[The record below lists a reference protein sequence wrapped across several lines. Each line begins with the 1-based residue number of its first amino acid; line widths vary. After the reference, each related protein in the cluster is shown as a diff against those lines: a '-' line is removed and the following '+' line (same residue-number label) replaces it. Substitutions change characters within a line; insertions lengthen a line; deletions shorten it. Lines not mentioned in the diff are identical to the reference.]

1 MVSFIRCPAGKM
13 GMVIGVKL
21 AIRLVANLALFRL
34 GAGGSAAGMGGFL
47 YICAA
52 S

>member
-1 MVSFIRCPAGKM
+1 MVSFIRRPAGK
-13 GMVIGVKL
+13 GGVVTGVKPTVWF
-21 AIRLVANLALFRL
+21 AADFALFRF

-47 YICAA
+47 YICVA